1 MQRARNYKF
10 TFLFPV
16 DWEFSMA
23 APSGALRDIDKKGSC
38 ADPHTHTP
46 MNVGRV
52 GRPILSFSCANR
64 VIGRQPANLP
74 AGFGK
79 LQQTHLGSGARD
91 GQRPRRQRR

>member
-38 ADPHTHTP
+38 ADPHTHT
-46 MNVGRV
+46 NECG
-52 GRPILSFSCANR
+52 
-64 VIGRQPANLP
+64 
-74 AGFGK
+74 
-79 LQQTHLGSGARD
+79 
-91 GQRPRRQRR
+91 